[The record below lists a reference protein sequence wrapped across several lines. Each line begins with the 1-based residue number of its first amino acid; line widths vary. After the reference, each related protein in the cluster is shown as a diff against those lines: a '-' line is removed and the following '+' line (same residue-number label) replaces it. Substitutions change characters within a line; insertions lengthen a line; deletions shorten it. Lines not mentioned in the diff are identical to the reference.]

1 MTLAAIP
8 ELYNF
13 TLSYGV
19 EGYATTVADSDSDM
33 ASSVAT
39 VIFAVAG
46 DSDGKEREK
55 DGSDGGSYNRS
66 RVWQDTIR

>member
-1 MTLAAIP
+1 M
-8 ELYNF
+8 
-13 TLSYGV
+13 
-19 EGYATTVADSDSDM
+19 ADSDSDM